1 MGVPF
6 FFRILMDHY
15 KHKKILLAN
24 TPDRAKRLYI
34 DTNGIMHPNCFKLLK
49 YFPDE
54 TNIEKLEDKM
64 MKRIIEY
71 IKYLIGYVNP
81 SEYVYIAVDGV
92 APLAKAS
99 QQRKRR
105 YRSVDDAKM
114 KNELMRKYKIP
125 HNENW
130 SNIVITPGT
139 EFMEKLHQKLLHFS
153 KTYKGCKIVYSSY
166 HTHQEGE
173 HKLLQDIKMN
183 PTSGPIVINGLDAD
197 LIFLSLSS
205 GQDNIYL
212 LRESTELG
220 INKIQ
225 QELFDPV
232 TDVAEDLTY
241 VSIDR
246 TKEAYNEHM
255 RSMIKDKGL
264 NIRDDVCF
272 LEDYVFICY
281 LLGNDFLPHFPTIEI
296 KKGGYDAVINSYVDV
311 FISAK
316 KHIISRDEKGKIKID
331 TLQLYLLIKMLGDI
345 EERFFHEIYPD
356 FLYKESRKRCNALTD
371 YERELW
377 EIENMRNIKIDDP
390 IRLGVGDKRDWKF
403 RYYEYYFGG
412 SEHQQEIIDDL
423 CKNYLEGLKWVT
435 EYYFDKCCSW
445 RWQYKYLH
453 APFIS
458 DVAEYIIKNNIDLN
472 KIVFESDKP
481 IKMSDQLLSV
491 IPPHHVN
498 IIPNS
503 LRQLMINDKSP
514 IIDLFPIE
522 VSLDMLYKDQ
532 LWKCIPLVPYL
543 DIERI
548 ERETKNLQFKKEEL
562 IRLEMY

>member
-15 KHKKILLAN
+15 KHKKILLTN

-34 DTNGIMHPNCFKLLK
+34 DCNGIMHPNCFKLLK

-81 SEYVYIAVDGV
+81 SDYVYIAVDGV

-166 HTHQEGE
+166 HAHQEGE

-225 QELFDPV
+225 PELFDPV

-371 YERELW
+371 YER
-377 EIENMRNIKIDDP
+377 
-390 IRLGVGDKRDWKF
+390 
-403 RYYEYYFGG
+403 
-412 SEHQQEIIDDL
+412 
-423 CKNYLEGLKWVT
+423 
-435 EYYFDKCCSW
+435 
-445 RWQYKYLH
+445 
-453 APFIS
+453 
-458 DVAEYIIKNNIDLN
+458 
-472 KIVFESDKP
+472 
-481 IKMSDQLLSV
+481 
-491 IPPHHVN
+491 
-498 IIPNS
+498 
-503 LRQLMINDKSP
+503 
-514 IIDLFPIE
+514 
-522 VSLDMLYKDQ
+522 
-532 LWKCIPLVPYL
+532 
-543 DIERI
+543 
-548 ERETKNLQFKKEEL
+548 
-562 IRLEMY
+562 